1 MMWSWIGENSGQLAG
16 LAGHHLYLALL
27 PVVFGLIIS
36 VPLGIVSVRWGWLYP
51 PVLTSTSVLYSIPSL
66 AMFIFLIPYTGIV
79 GATRDFTLIIPLTLY
94 SLSALVPNVVDG
106 LRSVPEPV
114 RQSATAMG
122 FGTLRRL
129 VQVELPIA
137 IPIVIAGLRV
147 ATVSN
152 ISLVSVGQLIGNGAL
167 GYLFTDGLARDFS
180 TEIYVG
186 IGLTVILA
194 LGADALLVLLR
205 WLLTPWLRT
214 EPVTQ
219 TGLPWRRKVTTGE
232 PV

>member
-1 MMWSWIGENSGQLAG
+1 MWSWIGPHMGQLAG

-27 PVVFGLIIS
+27 PVLFGLIIS
-36 VPLGIVSVRWGWLYP
+36 VPLGIVSVRWNWVYP
-51 PVLTSTSVLYSIPSL
+51 PVLTSTSILYSIPSL
-66 AMFIFLIPYTGIV
+66 AMFIFLMPYTGIV

-122 FGTLRRL
+122 FGDLRRL
-129 VQVELPIA
+129 VQVELPVA

-152 ISLVSVGQLIGNGAL
+152 ISLVSVGQLFGNGGL
-167 GYLFTDGLARDFS
+167 GYLFGDGLARDFS

-205 WLLTPWLRT
+205 WSLTPWLRT
-214 EPVTQ
+214 APATD
-219 TGLPWRRKVTTGE
+219 TGLRWRRTVTTGE